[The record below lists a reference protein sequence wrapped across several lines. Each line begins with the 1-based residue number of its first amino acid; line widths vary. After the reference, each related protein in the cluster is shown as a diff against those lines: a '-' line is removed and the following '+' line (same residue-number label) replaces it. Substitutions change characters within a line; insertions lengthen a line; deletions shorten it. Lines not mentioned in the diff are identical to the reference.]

1 MLRLEEIKYGSTDCK
16 VIGIAS
22 LLGLSTAVE
31 VSMRDVTR
39 RWIGRLL
46 DVIEKLF
53 LVGDKTG

>member
-1 MLRLEEIKYGSTDCK
+1 MAAQIARSLG
-16 VIGIAS
+16 IGIAS

-39 RWIGRLL
+39 RWIGRLM